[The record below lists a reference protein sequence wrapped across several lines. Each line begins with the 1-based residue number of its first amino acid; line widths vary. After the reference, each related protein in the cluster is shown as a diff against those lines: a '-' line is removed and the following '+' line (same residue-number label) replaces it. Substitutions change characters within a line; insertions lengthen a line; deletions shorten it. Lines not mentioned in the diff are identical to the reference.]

1 MFGWLSL
8 LCPAA
13 RSPAI
18 AEEYPYDVAEPP
30 ARYRAGP
37 TGAGMVRVRVPRTP
51 RLSHVQVGLP
61 IVDNAIIRDLGQ
73 GAQRPGFAEH
83 LQGDAAE
90 APACHLSH
98 DPDALLAMVRIPSGF
113 HLDVGTGG

>member
-18 AEEYPYDVAEPP
+18 AGEYPY
-30 ARYRAGP
+30 
-37 TGAGMVRVRVPRTP
+37 
-51 RLSHVQVGLP
+51 
-61 IVDNAIIRDLGQ
+61 
-73 GAQRPGFAEH
+73 
-83 LQGDAAE
+83 E

-98 DPDALLAMVRIPSGF
+98 DPDALLAMVRILSGF